1 MARVEERS
9 VLAAVAYFATQRNL
23 AVCGKVLIVPGSTS
37 GTKISL
43 VKQVSSF
50 AERECAETSALG
62 DAVAVEFM

>member
-1 MARVEERS
+1 MEERS
-9 VLAAVAYFATQRNL
+9 LLAAVAYFATQRNL